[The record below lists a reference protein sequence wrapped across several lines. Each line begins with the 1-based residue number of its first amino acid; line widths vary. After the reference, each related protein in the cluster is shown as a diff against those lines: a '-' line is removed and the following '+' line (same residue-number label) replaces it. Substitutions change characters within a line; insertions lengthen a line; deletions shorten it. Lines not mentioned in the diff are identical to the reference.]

1 MILKSKKAVDV
12 SRAFEFK
19 GRMLTLTV
27 LNVLEEDLVAIDQQL
42 GDKIA
47 QAPEFFRN
55 SPIVIDANEFADID
69 LQKVAEIIRT
79 HEMVPVG
86 LIGGNAKQEQTASD
100 IGLGVFPKIK
110 AVASAKSEE
119 NKPEEKKPQESK
131 SEDQPEEK
139 KAEAAE
145 KETEK
150 SEDLACE
157 DLVPE
162 PQISKSP
169 TMLIKQPVR
178 SGQQIYAKGS
188 DLVIM
193 SSVGAGAEVLADGH
207 IHIYG
212 SLRGRALAGVQG
224 DSEARIFCHN
234 LDAELVSIAGQYKM
248 SDDIP
253 AEVKKGFVQVY
264 LEDELMKIKQV

>member
-1 MILKSKKAVDV
+1 MILKSKKVVEV

-27 LNVLEEDLVAIDQQL
+27 LNILEEDLVELDQQL
-42 GDKIA
+42 GEKIA

-55 SPIVIDANEFADID
+55 SPIVIDATDFDDIGLRKVADI
-69 LQKVAEIIRT
+69 IRK
-79 HEMVPVG
+79 HMMVPVG
-86 LIGGNAKQEQTASD
+86 IIGGNPKQEESAAE

-110 AVASAKSEE
+110 AVETKSVDKKTAEE
-119 NKPEEKKPQESK
+119 KPEEPAKHESK
-131 SEDQPEEK
+131 P
-139 KAEAAE
+139 AEQE
-145 KETEK
+145 QI
-150 SEDLACE
+150 
-157 DLVPE
+157 VPNA
-162 PQISKSP
+162 QISKSP

-178 SGQQIYAKGS
+178 SGQQIYARGC

-234 LDAELVSIAGQYKM
+234 LDAELISIAGQYKM
-248 SDDIP
+248 SEDIP
-253 AEVKKGFVQVY
+253 AEVKKDFVQIY
-264 LEDELMKIKQV
+264 LDDDQMKIKKV

>member
-1 MILKSKKAVDV
+1 MILKSTKETQT

-27 LNVLEEDLVAIDQQL
+27 LNILDDNLLAIDQQL
-42 GDKIA
+42 GEKIA

-55 SPIVIDANEFADID
+55 SPLVIDATNFAATNLLQLADI
-69 LQKVAEIIRT
+69 IRR
-79 HEMVPVG
+79 HEMVP
-86 LIGGNAKQEQTASD
+86 IGIIGSDPKQEENAAK

-110 AVASAKSEE
+110 VVTESKQ
-119 NKPEEKKPQESK
+119 EEKGSG
-131 SEDQPEEK
+131 
-139 KAEAAE
+139 
-145 KETEK
+145 
-150 SEDLACE
+150 
-157 DLVPE
+157 LVPE
-162 PQISKSP
+162 KDSKQGSVKEEQEEKQEQLVPSAQVSKSP

-178 SGQQIYAKGS
+178 SGQQIYARDC

-212 SLRGRALAGVQG
+212 NLRGRALAGVQG
-224 DSEARIFCHN
+224 DMDARIFCHS
-234 LDAELVSIAGQYKM
+234 LDAELISIAGQYKM

-253 AEVKKGFVQVY
+253 ADAKKGFVQVY
-264 LEDELMKIKQV
+264 LEDDLMKIKSV

>member
-1 MILKSKKAVDV
+1 MILKSKKAAEV

-27 LNVLEEDLVAIDQQL
+27 LNILEEDLVAIDQQL
-42 GDKIA
+42 GEKIA

-55 SPIVIDANEFADID
+55 SPIVIDANGFADIE
-69 LQKVAEIIRT
+69 LQKVADIIRS

-86 LIGGNAKQEQTASD
+86 LIGGDAKHEQTASE

-110 AVASAKSEE
+110 AVAGANQEDSKKKDNKQHDE
-119 NKPEEKKPQESK
+119 NK
-131 SEDQPEEK
+131 
-139 KAEAAE
+139 AENSAE
-145 KETEK
+145 KESEEVENTEQGQVAK
-150 SEDLACE
+150 TEE
-157 DLVPE
+157 LVPE

-224 DSEARIFCHN
+224 DSEARIFCNN
-234 LDAELVSIAGQYKM
+234 LDAELISIAGQYKM
-248 SDDIP
+248 SEDIP